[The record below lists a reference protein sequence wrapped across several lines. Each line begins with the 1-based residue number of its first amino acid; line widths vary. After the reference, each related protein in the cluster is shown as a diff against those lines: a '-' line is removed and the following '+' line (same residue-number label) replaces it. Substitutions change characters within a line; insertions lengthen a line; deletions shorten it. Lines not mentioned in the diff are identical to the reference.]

1 MTQTSTA
8 PARPATL
15 FDDPQQSRARRI
27 LGSFKGPV
35 GSISATLVVTLL
47 IGLVWVG
54 PSFLSPSNVQIVG
67 VSVAIPLIVGVMAS
81 FALLAGVVDLSIGSM
96 VGFGAVIFNQLV
108 AAGLN
113 PWLVALITV
122 VVGAVVGL
130 TNALVIV
137 KFGAEPLAV
146 TLGMLTLLRGLCQV
160 IVVSAP
166 PSTLIDPLYNV
177 TQGAIL
183 GFPTLLLI
191 GIGITLIAAG
201 VVSKTRVGR
210 KVQAVGGDDRA
221 AARAGISVTKVRVIA
236 LMVSGM
242 GAAIGGILYVGQLGS
257 ASNVLG
263 TGLEFQ
269 IYAALMIGGYSIT
282 RGGVGNPLG
291 GLLGLLV
298 VAGITNILNVQF
310 FDPDYLDLIVA
321 IILLAAVLVD
331 RFRGGDSFE

>member
-1 MTQTSTA
+1 MTTLNSA
-8 PARPATL
+8 PNL
-15 FDDPQQSRARRI
+15 FDEPVQSGFRRFTSS
-27 LGSFKGPV
+27 LRGPV
-35 GSISATLVVTLL
+35 GSIGFMLVATQLVGL
-47 IGLVWVG
+47 IWVG
-54 PSFLSPSNVQIVG
+54 PSFFSPSNIQIVG

-113 PWLVALITV
+113 PWFVALITI
-122 VVGAVVGL
+122 VVGVVVGL
-130 TNALVIV
+130 TNAFVIV
-137 KFGAEPLAV
+137 RFGAEPLAV
-146 TLGMLTLLRGLCQV
+146 TLGMLTLLRGLSQV
-160 IVVSAP
+160 IVVNAP
-166 PSTLIDPLYNV
+166 PSTLIEPLYNV

-191 GIGITLIAAG
+191 GIGVTLIAAG
-201 VVSKTRVGR
+201 IVSKTRIGR

-221 AARAGISVTKVRVIA
+221 AARAGISVSKVRVIA
-236 LMVSGM
+236 LVASAV

-282 RGGVGNPLG
+282 RGGVGNPIG

-298 VAGITNILNVQF
+298 IAGITNILNVTF
-310 FDPDYLDLIVA
+310 TDPNYLDLITA
-321 IILLAAVLVD
+321 IILVAAVLVD

>member
-1 MTQTSTA
+1 MTTLNSA
-8 PARPATL
+8 PSL
-15 FDDPQQSRARRI
+15 FDEPVQPGFRRF
-27 LGSFKGPV
+27 LGSLRGPV
-35 GSISATLVVTLL
+35 GSIGFMLVATLLVGL
-47 IGLVWVG
+47 IWVG
-54 PSFLSPSNVQIVG
+54 PSFFSPSNIQIVG

-113 PWLVALITV
+113 PWLVALITIL
-122 VVGAVVGL
+122 VGAVVGL
-130 TNALVIV
+130 TNAFVIV
-137 KFGAEPLAV
+137 RFGAEPLAV

-160 IVVSAP
+160 IVVNAP

-191 GIGITLIAAG
+191 GIGVTLIAAG
-201 VVSKTRVGR
+201 IVSKTRVGR

-221 AARAGISVTKVRVIA
+221 AARAGISVSKVRVIA
-236 LMVSGM
+236 LVASAV

-282 RGGVGNPLG
+282 RGGVGNPIG

-298 VAGITNILNVQF
+298 IAGITNILNVTF
-310 FDPDYLDLIVA
+310 TDPNYLDLITA
-321 IILLAAVLVD
+321 IILVAAVLVD
-331 RFRGGDSFE
+331 RLRGGDSFE

>member
-1 MTQTSTA
+1 MTAANPA
-8 PARPATL
+8 PTI
-15 FDDPQQSRARRI
+15 FDDPAQSGVRRF
-27 LGSFKGPV
+27 LGSLRGPV
-35 GSISATLVVTLL
+35 GSIGFMLVATLLVGL
-47 IGLVWVG
+47 IWVG
-54 PSFLSPSNVQIVG
+54 PPFFSPSNIQIVG

-113 PWLVALITV
+113 PWLVALITIL
-122 VVGAVVGL
+122 VGVVVGL
-130 TNALVIV
+130 TNAFVIV
-137 KFGAEPLAV
+137 RFGAEPLAV

-160 IVVSAP
+160 IVVNAP

-191 GIGITLIAAG
+191 GIGVTLIAAG
-201 VVSKTRVGR
+201 IVSKTRIGR

-221 AARAGISVTKVRVIA
+221 AARAGISVSKVRVIA
-236 LMVSGM
+236 LVASAV
-242 GAAIGGILYVGQLGS
+242 GAAVGGILYVGQLGS

-282 RGGVGNPLG
+282 RGGVGNPIG

-298 VAGITNILNVQF
+298 IAGITNILNVTF
-310 FDPDYLDLIVA
+310 TDPNYLDLITA
-321 IILLAAVLVD
+321 IILVAAVLVD